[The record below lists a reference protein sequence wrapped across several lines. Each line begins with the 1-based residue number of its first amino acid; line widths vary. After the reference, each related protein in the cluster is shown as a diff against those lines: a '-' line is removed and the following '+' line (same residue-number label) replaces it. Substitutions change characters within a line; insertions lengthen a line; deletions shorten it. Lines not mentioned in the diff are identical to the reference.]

1 MAPVTRLVLDV
12 LKPHDPGVVSFTTHL
27 GDVEGIDAATA
38 TVVEV
43 DERVK
48 TLRVT
53 LEGEDLDLGVIRE
66 EVEDLSASVHSID
79 QVACGSRTVEDPL
92 LGT

>member
-12 LKPHDPGVVSFTTHL
+12 LKPHDPGVVPFTARL

-53 LEGEDLDLGVIRE
+53 LAGEDLDLGTIRE

-79 QVACGSRTVEDPL
+79 QVSCGSRTVEDPL
-92 LGT
+92 LGE